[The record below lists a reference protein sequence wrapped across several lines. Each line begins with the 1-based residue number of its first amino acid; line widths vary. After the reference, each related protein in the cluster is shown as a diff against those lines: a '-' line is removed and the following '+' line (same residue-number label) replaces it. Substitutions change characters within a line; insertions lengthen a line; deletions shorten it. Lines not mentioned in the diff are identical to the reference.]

1 MGNVGTVGSTHPGR
15 FAVEVRKELYIGGR
29 WAQPETGGDIDV
41 VDCRTEEVMGSVPR
55 GGGPEVERA
64 VAAARAAFPAWSQ
77 TPVPERAAVLRA
89 IADGLEARGEQL
101 AQMMSREV
109 GTPIGAS
116 RRVQVGLAV
125 DVFLSMADI
134 CADFP
139 METRVGSSLLIRQQA
154 GVVAAITPWNYPL
167 YQLAAKL
174 APALAAGCTTILKP
188 AGAAPLAAFAL
199 AEVIDAL
206 GLPPG
211 TVNVVSGPGSEIG
224 EMLAGHPGVDMVSI
238 TGSTQAGI
246 RVAQAAARTVK
257 RVTLEL
263 GGKSPFIL
271 LDDTDLAAALPVAV
285 RGCFVNNGQTC
296 SALTRLIVPRE
307 LRPAVEEGLADLLG
321 AMRIG
326 DPLDPASDLGPVVT
340 AGQRRTIRGYIEQG
354 ASEGA
359 TLVTGGAGPPEGL
372 DRGFYVRPTVFSSVT
387 PDMVIARE
395 EIFGPVLVVMPA
407 DSEDEAVR
415 IANDSDYGLSGGVWS
430 SDQDRAMTVARRLR
444 TGQVAV
450 NGGRFNVRAPFGG
463 YRLSGVGRELGE
475 HGLAEYF
482 EITSLQLPAPPAESH
497 W

>member
-1 MGNVGTVGSTHPGR
+1 MD
-15 FAVEVRKELYIGGR
+15 VRNELYIGGR
-29 WAQPETGGDIDV
+29 WVKPETDGDIDV
-41 VDCRTEEVMGSVPR
+41 IDSRTGEVMGSVPR

-64 VAAARAAFPAWSQ
+64 VAAARAAFPAWAQ
-77 TPVPERAAVLRA
+77 TSVSERAAALRG
-89 IADGLEARGEQL
+89 IADGLEARVEQL
-101 AQMMSREV
+101 AEMMSREV
-109 GTPIGAS
+109 GTPIGTS
-116 RRVQVGLAV
+116 RRVQVGLSV
-125 DVFLSMADI
+125 DVFRSMADI
-134 CADFP
+134 IADYP
-139 METRVGSSLLIRQQA
+139 LETRIGSSLLIRQPA

-188 AGAAPLAAFAL
+188 AGAAPLASFVL

-224 EMLAGHPGVDMVSI
+224 EMLASHPGVDMVSI

-246 RVAQAAARTVK
+246 RVAQAAAQTVK

-271 LDDTDLAAALPVAV
+271 LDDSDLAGALPVAV
-285 RGCFVNNGQTC
+285 RSCFVNNGQTC

-307 LRPAVEEGLADLLG
+307 LMPAVAEGLAGLVG
-321 AMRIG
+321 AMRVG
-326 DPLDPASDLGPVVT
+326 DPLDPGSDLGPMVT
-340 AGQRRTIRGYIEQG
+340 AGQRRTIWGYITQG
-354 ASEGA
+354 NAEGA
-359 TLVTGGAGPPEGL
+359 TLVAGGTEPPEGL
-372 DRGFYVRPTVFSSVT
+372 DRGFYVRPTVFSAVT
-387 PDMVIARE
+387 PDMVVARE
-395 EIFGPVLVVMPA
+395 EIFGPVLVVIPA
-407 DSEDEAVR
+407 DSDDEAVQ

-430 SDQDRAMTVARRLR
+430 SDEQRAVSVARRLR

-482 EITSLQLPAPPAESH
+482 ELTSLQLPSPAAGPPPAGQQP
-497 W
+497 

>member
-1 MGNVGTVGSTHPGR
+1 VD
-15 FAVEVRKELYIGGR
+15 VRNELYIGGR
-29 WAQPETGGDIDV
+29 WAKPETDGHIDV
-41 VDCRTEEVMGSVPR
+41 VDSRTEDVMGSVPR
-55 GGGPEVERA
+55 GGEPEVEQA
-64 VAAARAAFPAWSQ
+64 VAAARAAFPAWSR
-77 TPVPERAAVLRA
+77 TSVPERAAALRA
-89 IADGLEARGEQL
+89 IADGLEARTEQL
-101 AQMMSREV
+101 AEAMSREV
-109 GTPIGAS
+109 GTPIATS
-116 RRVQVGLAV
+116 RRVQVGLSV
-125 DVFLSMADI
+125 DVFRSVADI
-134 CADFP
+134 LADFP
-139 METRVGSSLLIRQQA
+139 LETRVGSSLLIRQPA

-188 AGAAPLAAFAL
+188 ASVAPLAAFVL
-199 AEVIDAL
+199 AEIIDEL

-211 TVNVVSGPGSEIG
+211 TVNVISGPGSEIG
-224 EMLAGHPGVDMVSI
+224 EMLSGHPGVDMVSI

-246 RVAQAAARTVK
+246 RVAQAAAQTVK

-285 RGCFVNNGQTC
+285 VNNGQTC

-307 LRPAVEEGLADLLG
+307 LMPAVAEGLADLVG
-321 AMRIG
+321 AMRVG
-326 DPLDPASDLGPVVT
+326 DPLDPGSDLGPMVT
-340 AGQRRTIRGYIEQG
+340 AGQRRTVRGYIEQG
-354 ASEGA
+354 QAEGA
-359 TLVTGGAGPPEGL
+359 TLVAGGAGPPQGL
-372 DRGFYVRPTVFSSVT
+372 DRGFYVRPTVFSAVS

-395 EIFGPVLVVMPA
+395 EIFGPVLVVIPA
-407 DSEDEAVR
+407 GSDDEAVQ

-430 SDQDRAMTVARRLR
+430 SDQGRAVAVARQLR

-482 EITSLQLPAPPAESH
+482 ELTSLQLPAPPAGR
-497 W
+497 